1 MRFYGVM
8 SKASAPSLARR
19 LRVPF
24 IVLAVVAALLW
35 FGCEWLVSRAQEK
48 VKESLAARGLSLTSK
63 SESWSLW
70 GGITLQDAVLRQ
82 VSGNKVP
89 LLQISALHVEVEWG
103 QSWEHGSAI
112 TRWLAEDAVLTLQ
125 DVEGAITV
133 NPFTLDSVVRDG
145 QVDVVRL
152 RLGQGALTVDLKGEV
167 LTSSSP
173 SEGGDKT
180 PFSPDWQSLRSVF
193 RTLSFNPDAGPFQ
206 ITGLFA
212 VDLRNSPVIWNA
224 DLRGAGQQVEWRGV
238 PLKNAI
244 VEGQVSQGGLRLS
257 GDFQLTQGS
266 ALIEM
271 SREGWSQTPLNLS
284 GTLTDSA
291 NRSDDFEAAYLGRAR
306 TLTISRLSGPADL
319 LELARNYPLLGA
331 QLPTALT
338 VKTFPDILAKDFVL
352 DLSQEPPV
360 WTLASVQLRT
370 PAAIMVTVRD
380 QPLTIDDITG
390 QISRKTGRWHF
401 NDLKGK
407 LLDGRFKL
415 DGSYDGRILTDA
427 QVSLQSLRLARLK
440 PWLGKI
446 SASLDDSDLSLNYR
460 GAICSSPIRSTGS
473 GSLILTNAPVV
484 HIPLLEQT
492 YALFP
497 KLLPD
502 RGRAGAGEF
511 QVTFSMNK
519 GVATIDPFKGRSEA
533 ITVTATGTVDLV
545 KQYVQGRAR
554 ANLRGIVGRITLPL
568 SHVFTDME
576 ISGPLD
582 DIRVSPEGP
591 IGGAKGLFQGT
602 AKVAKGSVKLSGNV
616 LKESL
621 TLPFEALGM
630 FGEEKPGE

>member
-1 MRFYGVM
+1 M
-8 SKASAPSLARR
+8 STVSAPSLARR
-19 LRVPF
+19 LCVPL
-24 IVLAVVAALLW
+24 IALAVVATVLW
-35 FGCEWLVSRAQEK
+35 LGCEWLVRRAQVQ
-48 VKESLAARGLSLTSK
+48 VKESLAARGLLLTSK

-70 GGITLQDAVLRQ
+70 GGVTLQDAVLSQ
-82 VSGNKVP
+82 VSGNRPP

-103 QSWEHGSAI
+103 QSWEHRSAI

-125 DVEGAITV
+125 DEVGAVTL
-133 NPFTLDSVVRDG
+133 NPFTLDSVVREG
-145 QVDVVRL
+145 QVDVARL
-152 RLGQGALTVDLKGEV
+152 RLGQGALTVDVKGEV
-167 LTSSSP
+167 LTSTT
-173 SEGGDKT
+173 SEQGGDKT

-193 RTLSFNPDAGPFQ
+193 RTLSFNPEAGPFQ
-206 ITGLFA
+206 ITGVFA
-212 VDLRNSPVIWNA
+212 VDLRNSAVIWNA
-224 DLRGAGQQVEWRGV
+224 DLQGTGQHVEWRGV
-238 PLKNAI
+238 PLKNAM
-244 VEGQVSQGGLRLS
+244 VEGQVSQGGLRLT
-257 GDFQLTQGS
+257 GDFQFTQGS

-291 NRSDDFEAAYLGRAR
+291 NRSDEFEAAYLGSQR
-306 TLTISRLSGPADL
+306 TLTIARLSGPADL
-319 LELARNYPLLGA
+319 LELAQNYPLLAA
-331 QLPTALT
+331 QLPSALT

-360 WTLASVQLRT
+360 WTLASAQLRT
-370 PAAIMVTVRD
+370 PASIVVTVRD
-380 QPLTIDDITG
+380 QPLTMDGITG
-390 QISRKTGRWHF
+390 QVSRKKDLWHF

-415 DGSYDGRILTDA
+415 DANYDGRILTDA
-427 QVSLQSLRLARLK
+427 QVSLQSLRLARLT

-446 SASLDDSDLSLNYR
+446 NDSLEDSDLSLNYQ
-460 GAICSSPIRSTGS
+460 GTICNNPVRSTGG

-502 RGRAGAGEF
+502 RGRAGAGQF

-545 KQYVQGRAR
+545 NQYVQGRAR

-616 LKESL
+616 LKEGL

-630 FGEEKPGE
+630 FGEQKAGE

>member
-1 MRFYGVM
+1 M
-8 SKASAPSLARR
+8 SKVSAPSLARR
-19 LRVPF
+19 LRVPL
-24 IVLAVVAALLW
+24 IALAGVAALLW
-35 FGCEWLVSRAQEK
+35 FGCEWLVSRAQIQ

-70 GGITLQDAVLRQ
+70 GGITLQDAVLSQ
-82 VSGNKVP
+82 VSGNRPP

-103 QSWEHGSAI
+103 QSWEHSSVI

-125 DVEGAITV
+125 DEGGAITL
-133 NPFTLDSVVRDG
+133 NPFTLDSVVREG
-145 QVDVVRL
+145 QVDVARL
-152 RLGQGALTVDLKGEV
+152 RLGQGALIVDLKGEV
-167 LTSSSP
+167 LTSTSP
-173 SEGGDKT
+173 SEGREKT
-180 PFSPDWQSLRSVF
+180 PFTPDWQSLRSVF
-193 RTLSFNPDAGPFQ
+193 RTLSFNSEAGPFQ
-206 ITGLFA
+206 ITGMFA
-212 VDLRNSPVIWNA
+212 VDLRNNPIIWNA

-238 PLKNAI
+238 PLKNAM

-257 GDFQLTQGS
+257 GDFQFAQGS
-266 ALIEM
+266 ALVEM
-271 SREGWSQTPLNLS
+271 SREGWSQTPLNLT

-291 NRSDDFEAAYLGRAR
+291 NRSDEFEAAYLGRAR

-319 LELARNYPLLGA
+319 LELAQNYPLLAA
-331 QLPTALT
+331 QLPSTLT
-338 VKTFPDILAKDFVL
+338 VKIFPDILAKDFVV

-370 PAAIMVTVRD
+370 PASIIVTVRD
-380 QPLTIDDITG
+380 QPLTIDDIMG
-390 QISRKTGRWHF
+390 QISRKTQLWHF

-460 GAICSSPIRSTGS
+460 GAICNNPIRSTGS

-591 IGGAKGLFQGT
+591 MGGAKGLFQGT

-616 LKESL
+616 LKAGL